1 MPPSL
6 RVLILEDHQD
16 DAELMLHELRREGFS
31 LIWEWVQT
39 EPEYLTHLQ
48 TQYFDII
55 LADYTL
61 PQFDALRA
69 LELVKERALDVP
81 FIIVSGSISEEVAVH
96 CMKQGA
102 ADYLLKDRLGR
113 LGPAVTQ
120 ALRAK
125 QLRDNH
131 RRAEAALRESEA
143 RFRRLAENAQDVVSR
158 YNLTPLPGFEYVSP
172 AMITLTGY
180 TPEEYYANPGLLEM
194 VVHPEDRSVM
204 QQLFAFGKGIS
215 QPLILRWIHK
225 NGSVIWIEQRNVA
238 VYDEAGNL
246 IAIEGITRDI
256 TARKQAEAAEREEAQ
271 VAAALARIGRDL
283 IISLDTPVMLERL
296 CRLTAEV
303 LQGNCCCTLLWQPQE
318 EGYVPAASWG
328 YTPEQREVLRVLRV
342 HRATIAR
349 LVDRFE
355 EEEAVEVGPSMAE
368 VLMPDSWFSQF
379 GLCKVLCLPLRRGQ
393 ELIGLHVCGYFQRET
408 LAPLQLRIARG
419 ISQIA
424 SLALANAK
432 LVEELERANN
442 LKSDFLATM
451 SHELRTPLN
460 IIMGYTD
467 LLLESE
473 FGLLTG
479 EQSDILRRVG
489 SNAREL
495 LSLISATLDVSR
507 LEAGRMPVEIGA
519 VHIVKLIG
527 ELQQETERIRERSEL
542 RFVWRVEPGLPIL
555 HTDRTK
561 LKVILKNLIN
571 NAMKFTLKGSVA
583 VDAFTSVDGVEFWVS
598 DTGIGIA
605 PEAIPEIFEMFRQA
619 DSSTTRPYGGVG
631 LGLYIVRRL
640 LELLGGTVSVES
652 TVGSGSTFRV
662 WVPNRRS
669 KKNNNRQKDNLSL
682 TAHLTNR

>member
-1 MPPSL
+1 MSFPL

-16 DAELMLHELRREGFS
+16 DAELMLRELRREGFS
-31 LIWEWVQT
+31 PVWEWVQT
-39 EPEYLTHLQ
+39 EPEYLAHLQ
-48 TQYFDII
+48 THYFDIV

-81 FIIVSGSISEEVAVH
+81 FIIVSGSISEEVAVN
-96 CMKQGA
+96 CMKLGA

-131 RRAEAALRESEA
+131 RHAEAALRESEA
-143 RFRRLAENAQDVVSR
+143 RFRRLAENAQDVILR
-158 YNLTPLPGFEYVSP
+158 YNLIPTRGFEYVSP
-172 AMITLTGY
+172 AVIALSGY
-180 TPEEYYANPGLLEM
+180 TPEEYYDNPDLLATI
-194 VVHPEDRSVM
+194 VHPEDRDVM
-204 QQLFAFGKGIS
+204 QQLFAFGKGVS

-225 NGSVIWIEQRNVA
+225 NGSIIWTEQRNVA
-238 VYDEAGNL
+238 VHDEAGNL
-246 IAIEGITRDI
+246 VAIEGITRDI

-283 IISLDTPVMLERL
+283 IVSLDTPVILERL
-296 CRLTAEV
+296 CRLTAAV
-303 LQGNCCCTLLWQPQE
+303 LQGDCCCTLLWQPQE
-318 EGYVPAASWG
+318 EGYLPAASWG
-328 YTPEQREVLRVLRV
+328 YAPEQREVLRVLRV

-349 LVDRFE
+349 LVERLEAE
-355 EEEAVEVGPSMAE
+355 EVVEVRTPMAE
-368 VLMPDSWFSQF
+368 ALMPDSWFSQF
-379 GLCKVLCLPLRRGQ
+379 GLAKVLCLPLRRGQ

-408 LAPLQLRIARG
+408 LTPLQLRIARG

-460 IIMGYTD
+460 IIMGYAD
-467 LLLESE
+467 LLLEGE

-489 SNAREL
+489 INAREL
-495 LSLISATLDVSR
+495 LNLITATLDVSR

-519 VHIVKLIG
+519 VHVAKLIG
-527 ELQQETERIRERSEL
+527 ELQQETERVRDKSEL
-542 RFVWRVEPGLPIL
+542 RFVWRVEPGLPVL

-571 NAMKFTLKGSVA
+571 NAIKFTSEGSVT
-583 VDAFTSVDGVEFWVS
+583 VDAFACTDGVEFWVS

-605 PEAIPEIFEMFRQA
+605 PEVIPEIFEMFRQA

-662 WVPNRRS
+662 WVPTRRS
-669 KKNNNRQKDNLSL
+669 KKNNGRQKDTYPATAQL
-682 TAHLTNR
+682 TSR